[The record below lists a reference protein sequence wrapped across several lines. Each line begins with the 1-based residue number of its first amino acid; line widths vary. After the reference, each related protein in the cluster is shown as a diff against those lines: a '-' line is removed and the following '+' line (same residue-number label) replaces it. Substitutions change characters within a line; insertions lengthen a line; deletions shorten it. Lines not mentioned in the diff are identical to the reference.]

1 MSADASEDEPTMEEI
16 LASIRR
22 IISDESEDEGE
33 LEAAEDESFD
43 EAATL
48 DSEPEPEAES
58 EPVPDPEPEPEPTP
72 EPTPTPTAAPAPMPE
87 PVSEPVPE
95 PTPEP
100 TPAPTPAPAPVPVP
114 EPEED
119 VLELTDLASPGEIE
133 SIVSPPVETKAAES
147 FAHLTHL
154 MVQGYGGAEN
164 TLESLVRAMLKPM
177 LQAWLDEN
185 LPGIVQDAV
194 EREVARISRRQ

>member
-43 EAATL
+43 EAPML
-48 DSEPEPEAES
+48 DSEPDPEPEPEPEPTPDP
-58 EPVPDPEPEPEPTP
+58 EPVPDPEPQPEPEPEPTP
-72 EPTPTPTAAPAPMPE
+72 EPTPAPTMAPAPM
-87 PVSEPVPE
+87 PE

-100 TPAPTPAPAPVPVP
+100 TPAPTSAPVP

-133 SIVSPPVETKAAES
+133 SIVSPPVETQAAES

>member
-1 MSADASEDEPTMEEI
+1 MSANASEDEPTMEEI

-22 IISDESEDEGE
+22 IISDESEEEGE
-33 LEAAEDESFD
+33 LEADDESLDEEPVADAAVEDEPD
-43 EAATL
+43 
-48 DSEPEPEAES
+48 PEPIAES
-58 EPVPDPEPEPEPTP
+58 EPEPEPEPESVPEPEPESAP
-72 EPTPTPTAAPAPMPE
+72 EPTPVSEPEPTPLPEPEPIAAAPAPI
-87 PVSEPVPE
+87 
-95 PTPEP
+95 
-100 TPAPTPAPAPVPVP
+100 P

-119 VLELTDLASPGEIE
+119 ILELTDLASPGEIN
-133 SIVSPPVETKAAES
+133 SIVSPTVESQAADS
-147 FAHLTHL
+147 FAHLTNL

-185 LPGIVQDAV
+185 LPTIVEDAV